1 MKSILYH
8 PTCKSFSFILFSVVK
23 ELMKIT
29 FEMSAVDFFLQLGP
43 DFKDYAEVFVTNDFN
58 DVETICTMHTFV
70 YPRGS

>member
-1 MKSILYH
+1 M
-8 PTCKSFSFILFSVVK
+8 
-23 ELMKIT
+23 T

-43 DFKDYAEVFVTNDFN
+43 DFKDYAVVFVKNGFN